1 LSAFSG
7 GAEQLLV
14 DSNHLESVLLA
25 LHWARPSDVT
35 ARGGLRAES
44 VEGERRPASGSF
56 GRLVKR
62 EMQRPKAVLS
72 LLSAPAEGLVDA
84 FTERLPSGSVVD
96 LQHVMGLQ
104 GLPKPRQEQLLNDFR
119 GRKQQPQ

>member
-1 LSAFSG
+1 MCCFVAFSG

-14 DSNHLESVLLA
+14 DSNHLESVVLA

-72 LLSAPAEGLVDA
+72 LLSAPAEELV
-84 FTERLPSGSVVD
+84 GVVGRTAD
-96 LQHVMGLQ
+96 WWRAWAPAACRKAH
-104 GLPKPRQEQLLNDFR
+104 GLPKLRWC
-119 GRKQQPQ
+119 